1 MEGGSCRICLGGVE
15 MSKHFSIEEFTASD
29 MALRRRIDNSL
40 PEVLADNANRTLDML
55 ERIRAYLSTVA
66 GKDIPVYI
74 SSGYRSPKLN
84 EAVGGVPSSDHVK
97 GMAADIKAPA
107 FGSPLKVAQTLAQVV
122 NDLDIGQLINEYP
135 GAAGWVH
142 VSTRRPD
149 KQVNRIITITAQGAQ
164 VGIKEA

>member
-1 MEGGSCRICLGGVE
+1 

-29 MALRRRIDNSL
+29 MALRRRIDNSM
-40 PEVLADNANRTLDML
+40 PESLKDNANQTLDML
-55 ERIRAYLSTVA
+55 ERIRAYLSSLA
-66 GKDIPVYI
+66 GKDTPVYI

-97 GMAADIKAPA
+97 AMAADIRAPS
-107 FGSPLKVAQTLAQVV
+107 FGAPLKVAQALSLVV
-122 NDLDIGQLINEYP
+122 NDLEIGQLINEYP
-135 GAAGWVH
+135 GPGGWVH

-149 KQVNRIITITAQGAQ
+149 KQVNRIITITAQGAT